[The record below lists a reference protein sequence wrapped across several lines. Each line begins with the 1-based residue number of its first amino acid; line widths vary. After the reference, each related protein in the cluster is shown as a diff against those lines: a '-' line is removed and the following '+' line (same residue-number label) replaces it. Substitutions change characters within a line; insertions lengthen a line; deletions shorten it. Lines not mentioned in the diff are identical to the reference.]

1 MLSAARPIAP
11 APPRLAHALVAC
23 LTVIV
28 ARFALRAHLA
38 VVAPEECLAGSFA
51 ASLLHGDL
59 RAPLTAWT
67 PALDEPGQL
76 LVGLVATPAVALLG
90 STAFALKLTASLLS
104 ALRVGAAV
112 FLTTRVLGERVPW
125 RSRAFAALLGEA
137 VALVAVFE
145 CALPGLYTF
154 MAFALHGTHN
164 AGATT
169 DLVLLSVL
177 ARRVQSPTRRN
188 ALTLWALTGAL
199 VAWKVGSLLP
209 ASVALVGEA
218 LLRRTHPQHR
228 APWRAMLT
236 AFALGLA
243 PRLAWSLSLHG
254 RDLHDLVARLTRL
267 RPMDAWPEL
276 LVESWALVAGRHP
289 LRALALAASLALVVP
304 ALRGW
309 RTRPVRALV
318 GLYAS
323 LVTAVCVLDR
333 DGVFF
338 CAYLLP
344 PLTVLAV
351 ASLILAPRRVAPPR
365 TAWHASLALGLSC
378 AVMLQPDLRVDPDDL
393 RALVRDP
400 AGACVWQ
407 LGQSLATHGDPIDT
421 TCRALGPV
429 REPACVSGV
438 GFAHRAIPEP
448 TPALQRAWSFGVG
461 RASMHGGD
469 GCDRVRDELRASC
482 RAGLAWECATYVDLL
497 CRVDGAP
504 VSHRVSDGPSL
515 PGDGR
520 RAPAVTRCALS
531 DLAAP
536 ERCRGR

>member
-1 MLSAARPIAP
+1 MPSAARPIAP
-11 APPRLAHALVAC
+11 APPRLAHALAAC
-23 LTVIV
+23 ATVVV
-28 ARFALRAHLA
+28 ARFVLRSHLA

-51 ASLLHGDL
+51 DALLHGDL

-76 LVGLVATPAVALLG
+76 LVGLAAAPAVALLG
-90 STAFALKLTASLLS
+90 PTAFALKLTAALVS

-125 RSRAFAALLGEA
+125 RSREFAALLGEA

-169 DLVLLSVL
+169 DLVLLSVI

-188 ALTLWALTGAL
+188 AIALWALTGSF

-209 ASVALVGEA
+209 AAVALAGEA
-218 LLRRTHPQHR
+218 LLRRAPTPHR
-228 APWRAMLT
+228 APLRPMLT

-243 PRLAWSLSLHG
+243 PRLAWSAHVHG
-254 RDLHDLVARLTRL
+254 RDLRDLTERLSHL

-276 LVESWALVAGRHP
+276 LGELWALVAGRHP
-289 LRALALAASLALVVP
+289 LRAVALTAALSLVVP
-304 ALRGW
+304 SLRVW
-309 RTRPVRALV
+309 RARPVRALV
-318 GLYAS
+318 ALYTA
-323 LVTAVCVLDR
+323 LVGAVCVLDR

-344 PLTVLAV
+344 PLVVLAV
-351 ASLILAPRRVAPPR
+351 AWILLAPRRVTHPQA
-365 TAWHASLALGLSC
+365 AWHASLALGLSC
-378 AVMLQPDLRVDPDDL
+378 AAALQPDLHLDPDDL
-393 RALVRDP
+393 RALLRDP
-400 AGACVWQ
+400 AGACAWQ
-407 LGQSLATHGDPIDT
+407 LGQSLATHGENVDVR
-421 TCRALGPV
+421 CRALGSV
-429 REPACVSGV
+429 REAACVSGA
-438 GFAHRAIPEP
+438 GFARHTAPDRD
-448 TPALQRAWSFGVG
+448 PALRRAWSFGAG

-469 GCDRVRDELRASC
+469 GCARMSADLRASC
-482 RAGLAWECATYVDLL
+482 NAGLAWECASYVDLL
-497 CRVDGAP
+497 CRVDGASP
-504 VSHRVSDGPSL
+504 A
-515 PGDGR
+515 R
-520 RAPAVTRCALS
+520 RAPATPAPVGDYRAAPAPVRCALA

-536 ERCRGR
+536 ERCRAR